1 MGNKNTSACSLGR
14 GDAGTS
20 FGLLLKR
27 NTGSAHS
34 RIRGRL
40 LSLFTFAALFAPL
53 FTTGNVVP
61 TVLAASRSCPCS
73 IWDSSVTPGLID
85 AGDGSSSELGVKFQ
99 ADTDGYIT
107 GLRYYRSDAN
117 TGTHVGH
124 LWSNTGTLL
133 ATATFTG
140 ESSSGWQEVM
150 LGTPVPV
157 TANTTYVASYHT
169 DSGHYSANGAYFAA
183 GPFDNAPLH
192 ALQDGASGPNGV
204 YRYGPDVDTDA
215 GFPTNTWNATNY
227 WVDVVF
233 ATSVGPDT
241 TPPTVTSVTPVNGGT
256 AVATGATVTAR
267 FSEALDP
274 STVNSGTV
282 VLRTGSNPPLSAS
295 VAYNAGAL
303 SATLTPDSALAAS
316 TTYTATVISGSNGVK
331 DIAGNPLATDYVWSF
346 TTAAPP
352 PPPPTQ
358 GPGGPILVIT
368 SPANPFTSYYAEI
381 LRTEG
386 FNEFAT
392 QDISGVTPTLL
403 DSYSVAILGD
413 MTITA
418 AQTTMLSDWVKAGG
432 NLIAMHPDKQLAGLL
447 GLTDV
452 ATSLANGYLLV
463 DTSQAPGAG
472 IVNQTIQFHGTADNY
487 TTSGATTV
495 ATLYSDAT
503 TATSNPAV
511 TWRSVGTNGGHA
523 AAFTYDL
530 ARSVVYTR
538 QGNPA
543 WAGQERDG
551 QPPIRSDDLFY
562 GAAASDPQPDWVNL
576 NKVAI
581 PQADEQQRLLGNLI
595 EDMQASASPLPR
607 FWYFPNGDKAVVIMT
622 GDDHGNGGTPG
633 RFDTYLADSAANCSV
648 ADWQCVRSSSYIY
661 PGTAITDQQAAAY
674 TAEGFEIGVHITTDC
689 ADWTPAQLASDYATQ
704 IAQWESLLPSVP
716 APDSNRTHC
725 IPWSDWATQPK
736 VELDNGIRLDANYYY
751 WPPEW
756 VQDRPG
762 MFTGSGMP
770 MRFADTDGSMIDVYQ
785 AATQM
790 TDESGQS
797 YPFTIDTLLNNALGP
812 DAYYGAFTANMHTD
826 TAASSGSD
834 AIIASA
840 KARGVPVVSGRQ
852 MLQWLDGRDASSFG
866 SLSWSGG
873 VLGFTV
879 TDGAN
884 TNGLQGMLPATSA
897 TGPLTGLTRNG
908 HSATYTTQTINGIE
922 YAFFDATAGT
932 YAASYAADTT
942 PPVISSVNATTGVDG
957 TSETI
962 TWSTDEASDSQVT
975 YGTAPDTLN
984 LSASGAGN
992 ATSHSV
998 SLTGLAANTTYY
1010 YRVSSADVAG
1020 NRATYPAA
1028 PASPAQFTS
1037 PSSVFIDTTA
1047 SDFGAGTL
1055 DSNTYISQTG
1065 DGEVILAPTVGAEF
1079 SGTSLPI
1086 GWTSTPWGTG
1096 GTATV
1101 SNGNLTLDGA
1111 RANTVATYGPGRS
1124 LEFVATFGNGTFQHA
1139 GFGVDLND
1147 SPYWAIFSTG
1157 TTTGTLYARTNNGG
1171 TTIDTPLQGNLIGSP
1186 HLYRIDWTGS
1196 AVTFWVD
1203 GIQVASHAVSGFTTP
1218 MEPIASDGAPGG
1230 AALSINW
1237 MRMTPY
1243 AATGTFTSR
1252 VFGTGANTT
1261 WANMSWLADTP
1272 AGTATSMSVRTGSTP
1287 TPDGSWTAFTP
1298 IGASGAA
1305 IGTTAPY
1312 IQYRAVLSTTDVNQ
1326 TPALQQVD
1334 LFYTASADTTPP
1346 VVVSTSPVDGATGV
1360 AASSKVAATF
1370 SESLDPTTVSSS
1382 TFTLSRNGGGSVAA
1396 TVTYDAATETATL
1409 SPSAPLAPGAVY
1421 TARVTTG
1428 VSDLAGNYLAA
1439 DRVWSFT
1446 TGVGTFVDTTS
1457 ADFGAGTLG
1466 QGTYVSQT
1474 GDGEVTL
1481 APTVGE
1487 EFSGGPGLPG
1497 GWSSTPWTGGTSTVS
1512 GGALS
1517 VDGALATTD
1526 ALYGPGHSLE
1536 FVGTF
1541 GSETFQNAGF
1551 GVDLNNSPN
1560 WAIFSTKDTTTS
1572 LYARTNNNGA
1582 TSDTLIPGNWIG
1594 SAHLFRI
1601 DWTASSVVFSIDG
1614 TVVDTEAVS
1623 IGAQM
1628 RPVVS
1633 DYQFGGSALAVDWI
1647 RMTPYAST
1655 GTFDSRIFDA
1665 GEQVNWSGLSWT
1677 ADVPAGTSVALA
1689 YRAGDTPTP
1698 DGTWSS
1704 FVAVAAT
1711 PAGINASARYV
1722 QYRAVL
1728 STDDPSVTPVLSD
1741 VSLAYVT
1748 LGGLDHLGLAPVSAT
1763 VSPGTSQAYTATGY
1777 DSQDNSLGDVTG
1789 ATTFSIS
1796 AGGTCTGASC
1806 TASVPGDYTVTGTD
1820 GSASGTATL
1829 HVVAGAILITL
1840 QPANTVTTAG
1850 QTASFSAAAT
1860 GTPTPTVR
1868 WQVSSNGGTSF
1879 TNVAGATATTL
1890 TMTNLTVAQ
1899 SGYLYRAV
1907 FTNTGG
1913 SVTTSAAKLTVN
1925 PMPVQVT
1932 GVTVTPITPATS
1944 SRFGDT
1950 VNVRATVTVA
1960 KACCGAVSGVLSFQF
1975 QNQPASGISAPVSI
1989 SAPATNQTVTVMMP
2003 LTASLLP
2010 NGAGTYSLIAS
2021 FTSTNTNYA
2030 AGSASTSVLVG
2041 PPTLFAV
2048 GANGGIATSSD
2059 GGATWRAQH
2068 SPTGRDLLAVAT
2080 ANNSF
2085 AVAVGQNGTIL
2096 RSVNGGVTW
2105 TVQKSPV
2112 SSDLT
2117 SVSFVSS
2124 TTGFAVG
2131 DNGTILATSDGGVT
2145 WKVQKSGTSQALT
2158 GVDFVSPSL
2167 GFAVGDHGTILSTA
2181 NRGSTWKSQKSGTQ
2195 QELTAVSF
2203 ASPLIGYAVGHNGV
2217 IVATTNGGSTWKAQA
2232 SRTGQDL
2239 TAVSFV
2245 TSTAGYAVGDNGMM
2259 LVTSNGGA
2267 TWTSKSL
2274 PTHRNCYSIVD
2285 VDAGDATAVGSG
2297 GAIYSTTNGGTTW
2310 LSRASHLSTNV
2321 YAVAAG

>member
-1 MGNKNTSACSLGR
+1 MGNENTSARSLGR

-53 FTTGNVVP
+53 FTTGDVAP

-124 LWSNTGTLL
+124 LWSTAGTLL

-140 ESSSGWQEVM
+140 ESSSGWQEVT

-169 DSGHYSANGAYFAA
+169 DSGHYSANGAYFAG

-241 TPPTVTSVTPVNGGT
+241 TPPTVTSVTPVNGAT

-331 DIAGNPLATDYVWSF
+331 DIAGNALASDYAWSF

-368 SPANPFTSYYAEI
+368 SPANSFTSYYAEI

-392 QDISGVTPTLL
+392 RDISGLTPTLL
-403 DSYSVAILGD
+403 EPYRVAILGD

-418 AQTTMLSDWVKAGG
+418 AQTTMLSDWVEAGG

-447 GLTDV
+447 GLTD
-452 ATSLANGYLLV
+452 AGSSLSNGYLLV
-463 DTSQAPGAG
+463 DTSHAPGAG
-472 IVNQTIQFHGTADNY
+472 IVDQTIQFHGTADKY

-495 ATLYSDAT
+495 ATLYSDAAT
-503 TATSNPAV
+503 STSNPAV

-530 ARSVVYTR
+530 ARSVVYTC

-595 EDMQASASPLPR
+595 EDMQAPASPLPR

-661 PGTAITDQQAAAY
+661 PGTAISDQQAAAY

-873 VLGFTV
+873 VLGFMV

-897 TGPLTGLTRNG
+897 AGPLTGLTRNG

-942 PPVISSVNATTGVDG
+942 APVISSVNAGLGADG

-962 TWSTDEASDSQVT
+962 TWSTDEASDSQVN

-984 LSASGAGN
+984 LNASGAGN

-1010 YRVSSADVAG
+1010 YRVSSADAAG
-1020 NRATYPAA
+1020 NRATYPDAL
-1028 PASPAQFTS
+1028 ASPAQFTS

-1055 DSNTYISQTG
+1055 DANTYISQTG
-1065 DGEVILAPTVGAEF
+1065 DGEVTLAPTVGAEF
-1079 SGTSLPI
+1079 SGTSLPA
-1086 GWTSTPWGTG
+1086 GWLSGPWSAG
-1096 GTATV
+1096 GTAAV
-1101 SNGNLTLDGA
+1101 SNGSLTLDGA

-1203 GIQVASHAVSGFTTP
+1203 GVQFASHAVSGFTTP

-1230 AALSINW
+1230 ATISINW

-1243 AATGTFTSR
+1243 AASGTFTSR

-1272 AGTATSMSVRTGSTP
+1272 AGTAISMSVRTGSTP
-1287 TPDGSWTAFTP
+1287 TPDASWTAFTP
-1298 IGASGAA
+1298 IAASGAA

-1334 LFYTASADTTPP
+1334 LFYTASADTTLP

-1360 AASSKVAATF
+1360 AASSNVAATF
-1370 SESLDPTTVSSS
+1370 SEPLDSATLSSS

-1409 SPSAPLAPGAVY
+1409 SPSAPLAPGTVY

-1428 VSDLAGNYLAA
+1428 VSDLAGNHLVA

-1487 EFSGGPGLPG
+1487 EFSGGPGLPP

-1582 TSDTLIPGNWIG
+1582 TTDTLIPGNWIG

-1614 TVVDTEAVS
+1614 TVVDTEPVS

-1633 DYQFGGSALAVDWI
+1633 DYQFGGPAVAVDWI

-1665 GEQVNWSGLSWT
+1665 GEQVRWSSLTWT
-1677 ADVPAGTSVALA
+1677 ADVPTGTSIALS
-1689 YRAGDTPTP
+1689 YRTGDTSTP

-1704 FVAVAAT
+1704 FVAVGAT
-1711 PAGINASARYV
+1711 PAAINASARYV

-1728 STDDPSVTPVLSD
+1728 STNDLRVAPVLSD
-1741 VSLAYVT
+1741 VSLAYVSVAP
-1748 LGGLDHLGLAPVSAT
+1748 LDHLGLAPVSAT
-1763 VSPGTSQAYTATGY
+1763 VSAGTSQAYTATGY
-1777 DSQDNSLGDVTG
+1777 DGQDNSLGDVTG

-1829 HVVAGAILITL
+1829 HVVATAILITL

-1879 TNVAGATATTL
+1879 TNVAGATSKTL

-1925 PMPVQVT
+1925 PMPVRVT

-1960 KACCGAVSGVLSFQF
+1960 KACCGAVSGVLSVQF

-1989 SAPATNQTVTVMMP
+1989 SAPATSQTVTVMMP
-2003 LTASLLP
+2003 LSASLLP

-2021 FTSTNTNYA
+2021 FRSTNTNYA
-2030 AGSASTSVLVG
+2030 GGTASTSVLVG

-2085 AVAVGQNGTIL
+2085 AVAVGQHGTIL
-2096 RSVNGGVTW
+2096 RSVDGGVTW

-2131 DNGTILATSDGGVT
+2131 AYGTILATSDGGAT
-2145 WKVQKSGTSQALT
+2145 WKVQKSGTSQTLT

-2167 GFAVGDHGTILSTA
+2167 GFAVGDHGTILWTA
-2181 NRGSTWKSQKSGTQ
+2181 NGGSTWKSQKSGTQ

-2203 ASPLIGYAVGHNGV
+2203 ASPLTGYAVGHNGV

-2285 VDAGDATAVGSG
+2285 VDARDATAVGYG
-2297 GAIYSTTNGGTTW
+2297 GAIYSTTNGGATW
-2310 LSRASHLSTNV
+2310 LSRVSHLSTNV